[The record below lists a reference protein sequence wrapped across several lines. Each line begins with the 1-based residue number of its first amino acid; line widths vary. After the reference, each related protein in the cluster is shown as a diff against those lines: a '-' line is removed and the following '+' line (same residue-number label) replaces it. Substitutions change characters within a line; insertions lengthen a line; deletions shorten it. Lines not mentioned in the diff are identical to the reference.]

1 MLIDIKTYDGYIIKG
16 RVSLPEGEGEIS
28 KLVIYIPGSGY
39 GEYATY
45 NGGFPET
52 FFTDKGI
59 AYFTFNKRGLYVT
72 DEPPFYS
79 VNNEESKTY
88 FPSNCIVD
96 IYEMIKELRLI
107 ERLAKCKILLNG
119 WSEGAQIAPLF
130 ASKYPGIVDALF
142 LCGYPNDNLKDLQK
156 HLLEKIE
163 GGNEAFENVINAVEQ
178 KDSEWLMKNN
188 GPPLEWLL
196 DHYNLKSNNDLLPTL
211 DLPIYIF
218 HGVLD
223 EPCDVKGVYKIRDVF
238 NQLGKFNLIS
248 HVFENHDHNLDANDS
263 SGGTL
268 STGKKVFLDAVYNF

>member
-16 RVSLPEGEGEIS
+16 RISLPEGDGEIS
-28 KLVIYIPGSGY
+28 KLVIYIPGAAY
-39 GEYATY
+39 GVYATY
-45 NGGFPET
+45 NGGFSET

-72 DEPPFYS
+72 NEPPFYTVDS
-79 VNNEESKTY
+79 EEFKTY
-88 FPSNCIVD
+88 FPSNSIID

-107 ERLAKCKILLNG
+107 KRLAKCKILLNG

-130 ASKYPGIVDALF
+130 ALKYPGIADALF

-156 HLLEKIE
+156 HLWAKIK
-163 GGNEAFENVINAVEQ
+163 GGSKAYENVLSAVER
-178 KDSEWLMKNN
+178 KDSEWLKRNN

-218 HGVLD
+218 HGELD
-223 EPCDVKGVYKIRDVF
+223 EPCDIKGVYKIRDVF
-238 NQLGKFNLIS
+238 NQLGKSNLAV
-248 HVFENHDHNLDANDS
+248 HVFENHDHNLDVNDS
-263 SGGTL
+263 SESTL
-268 STGKKVFLDAVYNF
+268 SKGKKAFLDAVYNF